1 MADQIDVVRELL
13 NTVGTDLAFVVNHSG
28 GAGCN
33 GMLPLNATLCCH
45 WRGGIPDALLSCHR

>member
-28 GAGCN
+28 GKDSMR
-33 GMLPLNATLCCH
+33 MLGFPRRRPAA
-45 WRGGIPDALLSCHR
+45 D